1 MTVYPGKKGNLRGT
15 SLVVLTIVA
24 IILSIY
30 FFTKR
35 GVFAWFIMICLAF
48 LIPLV
53 YKGMILKITLYDNR
67 IVIRRPVSKQTIK
80 ITDIA
85 FCAVHDIGEGNF
97 TLYSFMKVKTKDDI
111 KITGIKSDKSYDEV
125 MKTMKKGGKLEG
137 VKINFNKAD
146 KIPIALVENSN
157 DLKERILDNVDIQH
171 YDATYC

>member
-1 MTVYPGKKGNLRGT
+1 MTIYPGKKGNLKGT
-15 SLVVLTIVA
+15 SLVVLTIIA
-24 IILSIY
+24 IILSIF

-67 IVIRRPVSKQTIK
+67 IVILRPISRQTIK
-80 ITDIA
+80 IADIA

-97 TLYSFMKVKTKDDI
+97 TLYSFMKNKKNGDV

-125 MKTMKKGGKLEG
+125 LKTMKKGGKLEG
-137 VKINFNKAD
+137 IQINFNKAD
-146 KIPIALVENSN
+146 KIPIALVENS
-157 DLKERILDNVDIQH
+157 DELKEKILDNVDIQH